1 MISEA
6 SNKKILQGP
15 KNVVFEHVASE
26 FAAVWWETGMS
37 QGMSSKYK
45 DARSFARANFEKFI
59 PQAIKHCVTLLGRQD
74 IPDLAKA
81 EIYEALHERN
91 NDPDVNTMLGYGLPD
106 LDVKKILDM
115 LPKQER
121 IANVNTIGSVN
132 DQSVLHMKKINPYLK
147 VN

>member
-1 MISEA
+1 MINEA

-15 KNVVFEHVASE
+15 KYTVFETIAAE
-26 FAAVWWETGMS
+26 FAAIWWETGMS
-37 QGMSSKYK
+37 QGMKSQYK
-45 DARSFARANFEKFI
+45 DARSFARAKFEKFI
-59 PQAIKHCVTLLGRQD
+59 PEAIKHCVTLLGRQD

-91 NDPDVNTMLGYGLPD
+91 NDPDVNAMLGYGLPD

-121 IANVNTIGSVN
+121 ISDVNTGN
-132 DQSVLHMKKINPYLK
+132 TVLHKINPYLK

>member
-1 MISEA
+1 MNNKLDEA
-6 SNKKILQGP
+6 AHKRLIKGP
-15 KNVVFEHVASE
+15 SHTLFENIALE
-26 FAAVWWETGMS
+26 FAAIWWETGRS

-59 PQAIKHCVTLLGRQD
+59 VEAVKHCITLLGRQD

-81 EIYEALHERN
+81 EIYEALSERQ
-91 NDPDVNTMLGYGLPD
+91 NDPDVNAMLGYGLPD

-121 IANVNTIGSVN
+121 LPDINTG
-132 DQSVLHMKKINPYLK
+132 QSVLKQMKINPYLK

>member
-15 KNVVFEHVASE
+15 KYTVFETVAAE
-26 FAAVWWETGMS
+26 MAAIWWETGMS
-37 QGMSSKYK
+37 QGMTSKYR

-59 PQAIKHCVTLLGRQD
+59 GEAIKHCVTLLGRQD

-91 NDPDVNTMLGYGLPD
+91 NDPDVNAMLGYGLPD
-106 LDVKKILDM
+106 LDVKKILDI

-121 IANVNTIGSVN
+121 IADVNTGGSV
-132 DQSVLHMKKINPYLK
+132 MKQMKINPYLK